1 MSASDLTTAPL
12 PGIQSQST
20 SAIIAEHLRERVVDG
35 TFAPGSQMNEARIA
49 SDFQVS
55 RGPVREALQRLV
67 QEGLLESR
75 RNRGVFVRELTDDDA
90 AEIFAAR
97 EVLECAAAAV
107 IAAKPAAE
115 RSAIAAAL
123 SSVVTELNAAIEA
136 GNEARALRL
145 DHEFHSRFVES
156 AGNSRLARA
165 YATIATESLIC
176 SSHAVGAHPPPGDF
190 GTHHEALVH
199 LTERGDIEGIHAAV
213 HQHLTRH

>member
-1 MSASDLTTAPL
+1 MTTADENPGAL
-12 PGIQSQST
+12 PGIQSQPT
-20 SAIIAEHLRERVVDG
+20 SAILAEHLRERVVDG

-49 SDFQVS
+49 TDFQVS

-75 RNRGVFVRELTDDDA
+75 RHRGVFVRELTDDDA

-107 IAAKPAAE
+107 IAAKPAAA
-115 RSAIAAAL
+115 RGAIASEL
-123 SSVVTELNAAIEA
+123 SSVVNELKAAIEA

-176 SSHAVGAHPPPGDF
+176 SSHAVGAHPPLGDF
-190 GTHHEALVH
+190 STHHEELVH
-199 LTERGDIEGIHAAV
+199 LTEQGDIEGIHTAV
-213 HQHLTRH
+213 HRHLTRA